1 MFDPKQ
7 LLDILVSGGG
17 QNRGNPQS
25 PQAANNEI
33 SDLLRQFTERSQ
45 QSGAQQPTRQS
56 AAPPQSASENSGMGS
71 LDDLLSELQRRA
83 GGVGET
89 AGDVFGQATDGVRE
103 GAGKIGQAAG
113 LDDIIGQLSGG
124 RSPQELLEQVQKY
137 MQENKLGTGAVL
149 GGLGALI
156 LGTQTGRAFAT
167 GAAKL
172 GALALIGGL
181 AYKAYQNYSQ
191 GKPLITDRSAATEA
205 APPGS
210 GFDDQSIGN
219 EAALTYIRAMIAAAA
234 ADGRLDAGEQQRIVE
249 SLKHEGL
256 DAEAEQFLANELNNP
271 ATIDDLTGDWLSKEE
286 GDPALHGS
294 THCDR
299 AGHGCR
305 EAIPERSRRAA
316 GPRNRA
322 HAARRCNGKK
332 RCRLI
337 KSGMQFQIA
346 LKLLRRSPATAAC
359 LRIHGRLALR
369 MN

>member
-7 LLDILVSGGG
+7 ILDMLVRGAGPQQSG
-17 QNRGNPQS
+17 PQ
-25 PQAANNEI
+25 PAAGSSNEI
-33 SDLLRQFTERSQ
+33 SDLLRQFTERSSQSGTQ
-45 QSGAQQPTRQS
+45 QSARPS
-56 AAPPQSASENSGMGS
+56 PAAAPTSSDNSGMGGI
-71 LDDLLSELQRRA
+71 DDLLSELQRRA

-89 AGDVFGQATDGVRE
+89 AGDVFGQATEGVRE
-103 GAGKIGQAAG
+103 GAGKIGQATG
-113 LDDIIGQLSGG
+113 LDDLIGQLGGG
-124 RSPQELLEQVQKY
+124 RSPEELLEQVQKY

-156 LGTQTGRAFAT
+156 LGTQSGRAFAS

-219 EAALTYIRAMIAAAA
+219 EAAVTYIRAMIAAAA

-249 SLKHEGL
+249 SLKQEGL

-271 ATIDDLTGDWLSKEE
+271 ATIDELTGEWLSKEE
-286 GDPALHGS
+286 AVQLY
-294 THCDR
+294 T
-299 AGHGCR
+299 
-305 EAIPERSRRAA
+305 
-316 GPRNRA
+316 
-322 HAARRCNGKK
+322 AARIAIEPDTDAEKQFLAVLGE
-332 RCRLI
+332 RL
-337 KSGMQFQIA
+337 GLDTQLMQHVD
-346 LKLLRRSPATAAC
+346 ATARSA
-359 LRIHGRLALR
+359 AV
-369 MN
+369 

>member
-7 LLDILVSGGG
+7 ILDMLVRGAEPQRSGTQSGGG
-17 QNRGNPQS
+17 AS
-25 PQAANNEI
+25 NEI
-33 SDLLRQFTERSQ
+33 SDLLRQFTERSSQ
-45 QSGAQQPTRQS
+45 GGAQQSAPRSS
-56 AAPPQSASENSGMGS
+56 AAAPSSSDNSGMGG
-71 LDDLLSELQRRA
+71 LEDLLSELQRRA

-89 AGDVFGQATDGVRE
+89 AGDVFGQATEGVRE

-124 RSPQELLEQVQKY
+124 RSPEELIEQVQNY
-137 MQENKLGTGAVL
+137 MRENKLGTGAVL

-156 LGTQTGRAFAT
+156 LGTQSGRAFAS

-191 GKPLITDRSAATEA
+191 GKPLITDRSAAAEA

-234 ADGRLDAGEQQRIVE
+234 ADGRLDASEQQRIVE
-249 SLKHEGL
+249 SLKQEGL

-271 ATIDDLTGDWLSKEE
+271 ATIDDLAGEWMSKEE
-286 GDPALHGS
+286 AVQLY
-294 THCDR
+294 T
-299 AGHGCR
+299 
-305 EAIPERSRRAA
+305 
-316 GPRNRA
+316 
-322 HAARRCNGKK
+322 AARIAIEPDTDAEK
-332 RCRLI
+332 RFLAVLGQRL
-337 KSGMQFQIA
+337 GLEAELMQHVD
-346 LKLLRRSPATAAC
+346 ATARSA
-359 LRIHGRLALR
+359 AV
-369 MN
+369 